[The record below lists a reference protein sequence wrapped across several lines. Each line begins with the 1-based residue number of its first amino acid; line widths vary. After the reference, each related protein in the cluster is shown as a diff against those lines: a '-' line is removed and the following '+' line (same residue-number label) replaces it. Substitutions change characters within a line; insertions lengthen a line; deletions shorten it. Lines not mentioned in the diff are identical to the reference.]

1 MLMPGSEHDLIER
14 YFKHGGPS
22 RNDVIVGIGDDGAVL
37 QVPQGKELVVSI
49 DTLLAGVHFETGND
63 PQATGYKAMAVNF
76 SDMAAMGADPAW
88 ATLSLA
94 LPGIDHGWLKGFSQ
108 GLFQL
113 ADQFGVQLVGGDL
126 SHGPL
131 AITIQ
136 VHGFVNAGKSLR
148 RDTARAGD
156 QIYVTGTLG
165 DAGLAL
171 AIRNGGCPQPQ
182 TGYDYLCQRLDRP
195 QPRVKEGIALQDV
208 AHSAIDISDG
218 LVCDLGHIIE
228 ASDVGA
234 TVYID
239 RIPVSPVFATFRK
252 GESVRKWADIAVSS
266 GDDYELCFTV
276 DPRDQALLK
285 ERMSDIPYTCI
296 GTIDA
301 QPGLRCIMKNGT
313 TFVPSSRGY
322 DHFRDD

>member
-1 MLMPGSEHDLIER
+1 MPGSELDLIER
-14 YFKHGGPS
+14 YFKHGAPS
-22 RNDVIVGIGDDGAVL
+22 RGDVIVGIGDDGAVL

-49 DTLLAGVHFETGND
+49 DTLLAGVHFETDIN
-63 PQATGYKAMAVNF
+63 PQSIGFKAMAVNL

-88 ATLSLA
+88 VTLSLT

-113 ADQFGVQLVGGDL
+113 ADQFDVQLVGGDL

-136 VHGFVNAGKSLR
+136 VHGFVNTGKSLR
-148 RDTARAGD
+148 RDTARTGD
-156 QIYVTGTLG
+156 QIFVTGTLG

-171 AIRNGGCPQPQ
+171 AIRNGGCPVPQ

-195 QPRVKEGIALQDV
+195 QPRVKEGISLQDV

-218 LVCDLGHIIE
+218 LACDLGHIIA

-234 TVYID
+234 TVYVD

-252 GESVRKWADIAVSS
+252 DCESVRKWADIAVSS
-266 GDDYELCFTV
+266 GDDYELCFTI

-285 ERMSDIPYTCI
+285 ERMPDIPCTQI
-296 GTIDA
+296 GIIDT
-301 QPGLRCIMKNGT
+301 QPGLRCMMRDGSE
-313 TFVPSSRGY
+313 FVPTSSGY
-322 DHFRDD
+322 DHFRDG